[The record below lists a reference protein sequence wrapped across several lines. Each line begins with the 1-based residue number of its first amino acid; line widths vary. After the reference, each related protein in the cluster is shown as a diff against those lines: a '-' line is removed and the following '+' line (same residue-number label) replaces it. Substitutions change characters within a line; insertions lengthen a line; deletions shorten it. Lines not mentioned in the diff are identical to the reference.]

1 MASSNNFSGVLSNS
15 EASAGGKIIEIY
27 AKVKRVTSGSYYGG
41 ASDKQLITI
50 GVPGQDNI
58 TGGGYF
64 DAANPKG
71 IYADPTAPRV
81 NFGFTMKYNKS
92 GKNLMGQ
99 ANVIF
104 RAAGGISY
112 QMKSNAIN
120 SLTVA
125 DIKSGANVTGKRA
138 VFNTKANFNKI
149 EILTDGTVVVTS
161 LGGNLNLSIEAVEML
176 DGTKDKLSVTLT
188 DAAGGLLYASNW
200 STSVSK
206 SLVQDIVNGK
216 INVRGSNTSNPIARA
231 AADNKIFIETN
242 TPADQSAY
250 IKRRPNFVD
259 QQLTLSVR
267 PNPSAD
273 KFTLLISS
281 RNTAPIFLHV
291 SDAMGKIIERRYNV
305 SSGTIQLGSQFRP
318 GIYVVE
324 VIQDKVKKQLRLIKL

>member
-27 AKVKRVTSGSYYGG
+27 AKVKPVTSGSYYGG

-64 DAANPKG
+64 DAANPIG

-120 SLTVA
+120 SLTVV
-125 DIKSGANVTGKRA
+125 DIKSGAIVTGKRA
-138 VFNTKANFNKI
+138 VFLMKANFNKT

-200 STSVSK
+200 STSVAK
-206 SLVQDIVNGK
+206 SLVQDITNGK
-216 INVRGSNTSNPIARA
+216 INVRGNNTSSPIART

-242 TPADQSAY
+242 TPADGASD
-250 IKRRPNFVD
+250 IRNGFFVD
-259 QQLTLSVR
+259 QQLTLTAS
-267 PNPSAD
+267 PNPTAD
-273 KFTLLISS
+273 KFSLVINGRKTG
-281 RNTAPIFLHV
+281 PIVLRI
-291 SDAMGKIIERRYNV
+291 SDATGKIIETRSNV
-305 SSGTIQLGSQFRP
+305 SSGTIQLGSDFRS
-318 GIYVVE
+318 GIYIVE
-324 VIQDKVKKQLRLIKL
+324 VIQDKIKKQLKLIKL